1 MHFGWLQ
8 LYGSNAPGDDAVFF
22 GDKSK
27 KKFGTFFVR
36 KGKVVGAF
44 LEGGSD
50 EENKLLEKVAR
61 QQPDAPSDLAS
72 QGIGFASKL

>member
-1 MHFGWLQ
+1 MILCLQ
-8 LYGSNAPGDDAVFF
+8 LYGSNAPGDETVFF
-22 GDKSK
+22 GDKKS

-36 KGKVVGAF
+36 GGKVVGAF

-50 EENKLLEKVAR
+50 DENKALEKIALA
-61 QQPDAPSDLAS
+61 QPKAPSDLAS